1 MWPSFAGKQRAK
13 SAQGWPRESLMLRR
27 TLLMS
32 ALSAWPATAL
42 AQTQQPVATPQGQ
55 PPRTEP
61 QAITPTNALEYA
73 FVSALTNQNM
83 RPIFRRYLM
92 ETHVAL
98 ALTSADQDAPVRE
111 IRVRDDFTGG
121 AIFTSEQRLQQVLG
135 ADAPHVIIN
144 GRAAFTRLAGKN
156 IVINPGLVP
165 MLTLE
170 PTDVAAYLLTPG
182 EASAGP
188 TQ

>member
-1 MWPSFAGKQRAK
+1 
-13 SAQGWPRESLMLRR
+13 MLRR

-32 ALSAWPATAL
+32 ALGAWPVAAW
-42 AQTQQPVATPQGQ
+42 AQTSTTTPPATPQAQ
-55 PPRTEP
+55 PQRRPSEP
-61 QAITPTNALEYA
+61 ITPQNALEYA

-98 ALTSADQDAPVRE
+98 ALASAEDDAPPRE
-111 IRVRDDFTGG
+111 LRVRPDFTAG

-144 GRAAFTRLAGKN
+144 GRAALTRLVGKN
-156 IVINPGLVP
+156 VAINPGLVP

-170 PTDVAAYLLTPG
+170 PTDLAAYLATPG
-182 EASAGP
+182 ESSAGP

>member
-1 MWPSFAGKQRAK
+1 
-13 SAQGWPRESLMLRR
+13 MLRR

-32 ALSAWPATAL
+32 ALGVWPASAL
-42 AQTQQPVATPQGQ
+42 AQTTEQQPASQQRQNNVITPQ
-55 PPRTEP
+55 
-61 QAITPTNALEYA
+61 NALEYA

-98 ALTSADQDAPVRE
+98 ALESNEADAPPRE
-111 IRVRDDFTGG
+111 FRIREGFVSG

-144 GRAAFTRLAGKN
+144 GRAALTRLAGKN
-156 IVINPGLVP
+156 VAINPGLVP

-170 PTDVAAYLLTPG
+170 PTDVAVYLATPG
-182 EASAGP
+182 ESSAGP
-188 TQ
+188 AQ